1 MLLKQTQPDIRRPPR
16 PFMQKRSARIIMGS
30 TLLLSVFVLFGSLA
44 HTIGP
49 YTARINTVIDQGT
62 GLEWQK
68 NSTGIPHT
76 WQNALLY
83 CEDLSLDSKTDW
95 RVPNIRELKSLA
107 DYSRYYPAIDPVI
120 PSESSVYWSATT
132 AVTRSPTSAWT
143 VFFGN
148 GDDIWADKS
157 KTHYVRCVRS
167 ESSGQ

>member
-1 MLLKQTQPDIRRPPR
+1 MLLKQTQPDIRRHPR
-16 PFMQKRSARIIMGS
+16 RLIQTRGVQSIMGI
-30 TLLLSVFVLFGSLA
+30 TPLLLVFILLGPPA
-44 HTIGP
+44 HAIGP
-49 YTARINTVIDQGT
+49 YTAGINTVIDQGT

-68 NSTGIPHT
+68 NSNGTLHT

-120 PSESSVYWSATT
+120 PCESSVYWSATT
-132 AVTRSPTSAWT
+132 AVTSSPTSAWT

-157 KTHYVRCVRS
+157 KNHHVRCVRS
-167 ESSGQ
+167 DSSEQ